1 MGEEICVKTYEKC
14 SFSMAIWC
22 KVAVWEDD
30 HREAEGVRPGVE
42 ENFLGWR
49 RIRGRDPGVE
59 ENRAGLVESQRGHG
73 R

>member
-1 MGEEICVKTYEKC
+1 
-14 SFSMAIWC
+14 MAIWC

-49 RIRGRDPGVE
+49 RIRGRVPGVE
-59 ENRAGLVESQRGHG
+59 ENRAGLVENQRGHG